1 MLSPA
6 VFRSRLAAKIAVLI
20 VVVLIVGFGVSTIW
34 AIQREKALLI
44 EQAKISARRVTATLI
59 ASIEG
64 AMLQERP
71 DVTRTVIQELK
82 ANSPVEEFSVYRRN
96 GIEAFTD
103 LETALE
109 VDKSAG
115 LSKEVLENIKK
126 MARKPGAPMTGP
138 LFTRAVETVQ
148 LQESLDRRDGATYF
162 TLHQPIANQE
172 KCQGCH
178 GADHKVRSSSSSRA
192 S

>member
-6 VFRSRLAAKIAVLI
+6 VLRSRLAAKIALLI
-20 VVVLIVGFGVSTIW
+20 VVVLIIGFGVSTIW
-34 AIQREKALLI
+34 AIQREKDLLI
-44 EQAKISARRVTATLI
+44 EQAKISARRVTAMLI

-115 LSKEVLENIKK
+115 LSKEVLENIQK

-172 KCQGCH
+172 K
-178 GADHKVRSSSSSRA
+178 
-192 S
+192 